1 MAKKYDD
8 MGNLNEIWVD
18 EQIKEHDDEVFVENF
33 WAEINNEQI
42 RTDALIRSEFETRF
56 QILSEYKGTDDYEI
70 AKDALM
76 SI

>member
-8 MGNLNEIWVD
+8 MGNLNEVWVD
-18 EQIKEHDDEVFVENF
+18 EQIKKHDDEVFIENF

-42 RTDALIRSEFETRF
+42 RTDALIKSEFETRF
-56 QILSEYKGTDDYEI
+56 EILSKYKGTDDYEI